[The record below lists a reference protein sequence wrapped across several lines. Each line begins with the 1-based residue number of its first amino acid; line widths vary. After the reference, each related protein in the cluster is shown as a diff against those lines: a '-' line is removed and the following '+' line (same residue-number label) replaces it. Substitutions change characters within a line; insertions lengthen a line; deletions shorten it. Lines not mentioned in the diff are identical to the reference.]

1 MIKRAAYLLV
11 FLMVSISAGAQI
23 NLFMGGNL
31 QANYSSLSG
40 DESAFK
46 PGFGGGFSFVYWE
59 HEYWFMKAGLDYM
72 YRSSSVLDYPYDY
85 GVDVTDPDDKVHIT
99 FTEQTVGIPLIF
111 YFRPFEKGADAM
123 LVTGSMQVGIVTG
136 LKENTEEFGEL
147 VLKGN
152 QVKSR
157 VKTNLGIGVGYQ
169 RQLDKNLFLN
179 IFPSF
184 NLDLRTVR
192 AFHSVTLT
200 AEIIFGVY

>member
-23 NLFMGGNL
+23 NLFMGGHL